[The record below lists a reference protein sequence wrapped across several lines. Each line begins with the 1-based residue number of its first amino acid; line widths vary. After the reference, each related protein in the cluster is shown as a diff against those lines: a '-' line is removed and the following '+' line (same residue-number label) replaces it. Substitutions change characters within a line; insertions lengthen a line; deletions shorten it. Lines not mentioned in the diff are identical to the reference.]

1 MGGLFGSAP
10 KVIPEFTGLQVNTA
24 VQTLPVPIIYGAPRV
39 PINMIYFNGF
49 KSVLQSQSSGKG
61 LLSGGKGAK
70 QVEYFATVLMAVGEG
85 PVSYPLVIYQN
96 QEVWTPA
103 TYPSNGAYYFNGL
116 ATQAPWSYIES
127 TWPNDARPYKNT
139 AYYAF
144 LNAQLDASATMPQ
157 INLVVNGFFAGTSP
171 LNYST
176 LTITSGQYDPNGHP
190 LSFIGNIT
198 LGTCDADP
206 GQCIYDFLTNPTY
219 GATFPAEW
227 IDATTLLTQPNGYD
241 PNTGDSAI
249 STFCQAVGLAW
260 SVALN
265 NVESA
270 GSILDRWCKNLNTA
284 IVWNGAVLRFVPYWD
299 SYASANPGWAAS
311 AGVPLKYFTPYTVP
325 VVSIPLDQILQSE
338 SNKEDP
344 ITFARKNPWDVFNTV
359 RLDFTDRTN
368 FFNSNPVEA
377 KDEALAELYGPRVDN
392 ISGGNEFTLQTY
404 ANMSVQMQLRR
415 NVAIRRTYTW
425 KLGPLWGWLDPM
437 DVVEIPNPTNYNN
450 TVLVRI
456 ISAEDDEDENSTIV
470 AEEFPVGSQS
480 PTIIPMAPTTPPN
493 QGATNA
499 PPSNVY
505 PPLMFTPPTAM
516 LTATGFAAP
525 QWIFGA
531 AAGFDGG
538 FDTNWGGANVWV
550 SLDDVSYEL
559 AGTLYGP
566 STIGALTQTLPGY
579 SGGAP
584 DNVDTLYVNLSECGG
599 ALGSVTPAAAATGN
613 TICCLSDV
621 SGFEIL
627 GYTTATLIGNG
638 VYALTGLY
646 RGLYGT
652 TSRLFGAGS
661 QFMLVAPRANFLEVP
676 LQPAYVGKEFFVK
689 AQSFNIFNTAEQDLN
704 TVVAWTTTLLGPTP
718 EPPTPPPSVPQRRP
732 RAPTSAQPPGMGRVR
747 RT

>member
-1 MGGLFGSAP
+1 MGGLFGGAP
-10 KVIPEFTGLQVNTA
+10 KVIPEFTGLQVNTS
-24 VQTLPVPIIYGAPRV
+24 VQVLPIPILYGSPRV

-49 KSVLQSQSSGKG
+49 NTVLQQQSSGKG
-61 LLSGGKGAK
+61 ILSGGKGAK

-85 PVSYPLVIYQN
+85 PIGQPLIIYQD
-96 QEVWTPA
+96 QEVWPPA
-103 TYPSNGAYYFNGL
+103 TYPTNGAYYFTGTP
-116 ATQAPWSYIES
+116 TQAPWSYIES
-127 TWPNDARPYKNT
+127 TWPSDARPYKNT

-176 LTITSGQYDPNGHP
+176 ITITSGQYDPNGNP

-227 IDATTLLTQPNGYD
+227 VDSASLLTQPTGYD
-241 PNTGDSAI
+241 PNTGDS
-249 STFCQAVGLAW
+249 SVSSFCQAVGLAW
-260 SVALN
+260 SLALN

-270 GSILDRWCKNLNTA
+270 GAILERWCRNLNTA
-284 IVWNGAVLRFVPYWD
+284 IVWNGAFLRFVPYWD
-299 SYASANPGWAAS
+299 SFASENPGWS
-311 AGVPLKYFTPYTVP
+311 ALANLPMKYFTPYTTP

-338 SNKEDP
+338 NKDEDP
-344 ITFARKNPWDVFNTV
+344 ITFMRKNPWDVYNTV

-377 KDEALAELYGPRVDN
+377 KDEALIELYGPRVDN
-392 ISGGNEFTLQTY
+392 IAGGDEFTLQTY
-404 ANMSVQMQLRR
+404 ANVSVQMQLRR

-425 KLGPLWGWLDPM
+425 KMGPLWGWLDPM
-437 DVVEIPNPTNYNN
+437 DVVEIPDPANYSN
-450 TVLVRI
+450 TILVRI
-456 ISAEDDEDENSTIV
+456 TSVDDDQDENSTV
-470 AEEFPVGSQS
+470 SAEEFSLGSQS
-480 PTIIPMAPTTPPN
+480 PNTIPMAPTTPPN

-499 PPSNVY
+499 PPGNIY

-531 AAGFDGG
+531 SAGFPGSGG
-538 FDTNWGGANVWV
+538 GLDVNWGGAHVWV
-550 SLDDVSYEL
+550 SLDNATYEL

-566 STIGALTQTLPGY
+566 STIGNLTQPLLAY
-579 SGGAP
+579 SGPAP
-584 DNVDTLYVNLSECGG
+584 DNTDTLYVNLSECAGS
-599 ALGSVTPAAAATGN
+599 LSSVTPAAAAAGN
-613 TICCLSDV
+613 TICCVSDV
-621 SGFEIL
+621 SGFEIV
-627 GYTTATLIGNG
+627 GYTTATLVGNG

-652 TSRLFGAGS
+652 TARAFGTGS
-661 QFMLVAPRANFLEVP
+661 QFLFVAPRANFLEVP
-676 LQPAYVGKEFFVK
+676 LQPAYIGKTFFVK
-689 AQSFNIFNTAEQDLN
+689 AQSFNVFNVAEQDLAD
-704 TVVAWTTTLLGPTP
+704 VVAYTTVLQSSTP
-718 EPPTPPPSVPQRRP
+718 AAPSAPPTVAPRRP
-732 RAPTSAQPPGMGRVR
+732 RTAQGVVMNR
-747 RT
+747 RR